1 MPIKLPNLSYIKNMD
16 QRLYETI
23 VALHNGVEALAKQA
37 GIGAGAQIAA
47 PPTIGKISVT
57 AANGIF
63 HVSITDNTANTHFGI
78 NYFIE
83 YADNPVFNNA
93 KTEFLG
99 PSRDKEGWNLGSR
112 TLYFRAFS
120 QYPSSPPSARVVFG
134 GVATPTAVVGG
145 GSAPPAQL
153 PTNGS
158 GSGQGG
164 GFGGKNPRIPIL

>member
-1 MPIKLPNLSYIKNMD
+1 MPIRVPNLPYLKVKD

-23 VALHNGVEALAKQA
+23 VALHNGLESLVKQA
-37 GIGAGAQIAA
+37 GIGAGGNIT
-47 PPTIGKISVT
+47 PPTIQSISVS

-63 HVSITDNTANTHFGI
+63 HVSITDASANHFGI

-99 PSRDKEGWNLGSR
+99 PSRDKEGWNLGAR

-120 QYPSSPPSARVVFG
+120 QYQTSLQSPRVVFG
-134 GVATPTAVVGG
+134 GSSAPTAVVGG
-145 GSAPPAQL
+145 GSAPPAIL
-153 PTNGS
+153 PTSGS
-158 GSGQGG
+158 GTGQGG
-164 GFGGKNPRIPIL
+164 GFGGRTPRIVNQ